1 VRRGDAPVAHVQRR
15 TGNSRL
21 TSEPSASSA
30 LDAAT
35 VRAARGVLAGQRH
48 GWRAVLPFLG
58 PAFIASVAYIDPGNF
73 ATNIQSGAQFG
84 YLLLWVVVA
93 SNLMAMLIQTLSA
106 KLGIATGKNLAEVSR
121 DQFPTPVVLG
131 LWLVAELAAMA
142 TDVAEVLGAAIGI
155 HLLFGLPLLPAGL
168 LTGAITFALLGLQGR
183 SFRSLEFLIALT
195 VGVIAA
201 CYVVET
207 ILDTPDPAQVLRH
220 AVIPQFQGT
229 QSVLLAVGILGA
241 TVMPHVVFL
250 HSHLTQGRI
259 PSLGPEQARRVFHFE
274 TVDVVI
280 AMTLAGLVN
289 AAMLIMAAATFN
301 ANGYAEIA
309 SIEEAHATLAPLLG
323 PASAIVFAVSLTLSG
338 LSSSTVGT
346 MAGQVVMQGYL
357 HRTLPLWLRRLVTL
371 LPAYVVIVLGLDP
384 TNTLVISQVILSF
397 CLPAAL
403 IPLVLF
409 TRRRDLMGVL
419 VNRPSTTALATLVAG
434 LIVALNAL
442 LVFRTLSGAS

>member
-1 VRRGDAPVAHVQRR
+1 
-15 TGNSRL
+15 
-21 TSEPSASSA
+21 
-30 LDAAT
+30 
-35 VRAARGVLAGQRH
+35 
-48 GWRAVLPFLG
+48 
-58 PAFIASVAYIDPGNF
+58 
-73 ATNIQSGAQFG
+73 
-84 YLLLWVVVA
+84 
-93 SNLMAMLIQTLSA
+93 
-106 KLGIATGKNLAEVSR
+106 
-121 DQFPTPVVLG
+121 VVLG

-168 LTGAITFALLGLQGR
+168 VTGAITFALLGLQGR
-183 SFRSLEFLIALT
+183 SFRSLEFVISLI

-207 ILDTPDPAQVLRH
+207 IFDTPDPAQVLRH

-229 QSVLLAVGILGA
+229 QSILLAVGILGA

-259 PSLGPEQARRVFHFE
+259 PSLGPEQARRIFHFE
-274 TVDVVI
+274 AVDVVI

-357 HRTLPLWLRRLVTL
+357 HRTLPLWVRRLVTL
-371 LPAYVVIVLGLDP
+371 LPAYVVIAVGLDP

-409 TRRRDLMGVL
+409 TRRRDLMGDL
-419 VNRPSTTALATLVAG
+419 VNRPSTTALAGVVAA
-434 LIVALNAL
+434 LIVGLNAL